1 MYLDPFQT
9 NLYLF
14 YCCFLFEIMEITI
27 DLGIYRHWVLMEKKS
42 LQHLLQKIHFVME
55 YLFSAL
61 QGSK

>member
-27 DLGIYRHWVLMEKKS
+27 DLGINSEEIFATSFTKNPFCNGVF
-42 LQHLLQKIHFVME
+42 I
-55 YLFSAL
+55 FSFTR
-61 QGSK
+61 